1 MVHFTQCGAPGLSS
15 SAPGRMPPGM
25 RVAPF
30 GDPGIKGC
38 VLLPPDYR
46 GLPRPSS
53 PSGSSRHPPWTYIR
67 LAISLLPP
75 PARALRP
82 ERGRKGTRPL
92 SPLPSLSSSC
102 QRPFLIRHRASQ
114 SRRMNYVGR
123 DRVELSTPALSE
135 RCSNQLSY
143 HPIKPAQKGKTPQS
157 RAPRAAHRRAFFSL
171 SLKRR

>member
-1 MVHFTQCGAPGLSS
+1 MWRPGPVFFGPGAHASRHAGCPIRRPGDQRMCAPPPGLS
-15 SAPGRMPPGM
+15 
-25 RVAPF
+25 
-30 GDPGIKGC
+30 
-38 VLLPPDYR
+38 
-46 GLPRPSS
+46 
-53 PSGSSRHPPWTYIR
+53 R
-67 LAISLLPP
+67 LAASFIAVRLLQASAMDLYSPGHIP
-75 PARALRP
+75 APAPARALRP

-102 QRPFLIRHRASQ
+102 QRPFLIRHRALQ

-143 HPIKPAQKGKTPQS
+143 HPIKPAQKE
-157 RAPRAAHRRAFFSL
+157 RHRRAAPRAPHTGAPFSL